1 MIMDHLLIAYD
12 ILAIMIGFSALF
24 NAVSWALKTGQNDM
38 GNFSIIYGLFTLMM
52 ITLVLKKY
60 LFVNVAAYSA
70 QTSYTSSGI
79 YHVIDY
85 AVIMATLYYFI
96 DAHQFRHGR
105 TLVVIFLFM
114 MLFCDGL
121 IFSPFGAVLDA
132 ENNIIWFKT
141 GYKFA
146 AFWNATAFTCA
157 IVLGYWYLAR
167 VWNTE
172 KRTFTIGLLVFASVG
187 YLESI
192 INFFSNIGTSFA
204 VLTNERGFI
213 YSSIPYVLYG
223 IFLIIYFLRFPI
235 PAPATNEEPSKDFL
249 SKYGITDREQEII
262 LKVIQGKS
270 NEEIAQELV
279 ISLATVKTH
288 LHNIY
293 KKIGIDSRYDLL
305 ARVRSGR

>member
-1 MIMDHLLIAYD
+1 MTVEHLLIAYD
-12 ILAIMIGFSALF
+12 ILAILIGFIALF
-24 NAVSWALKTGQNDM
+24 NTVSWALKTGQNDL

-52 ITLVLKKY
+52 VMLVLKKY
-60 LFVNVAAYSA
+60 LFVNVAEYST
-70 QTSYTSSGI
+70 QTWYITSGV

-96 DAHQFRHGR
+96 DAHQFRYGR
-105 TLVVIFLFM
+105 RVAGVFLVL
-114 MLFCDGL
+114 MLLSDGL
-121 IFSPFGAVLDA
+121 IFSPYGAVLDA
-132 ENNIIWFKT
+132 ENRMIWFKT
-141 GYKFA
+141 GYWIA
-146 AFWNATAFTCA
+146 GIWNAIAFTCA
-157 IVLGYWYLAR
+157 IALGYWLLVR

-192 INFFSNIGTSFA
+192 GNFFSSIGVRSA

-223 IFLIIYFLRFPI
+223 IFLIVYFMRY
-235 PAPATNEEPSKDFL
+235 PASTPVANEEPSKEFL
-249 SKYGITDREQEII
+249 SKYGITDREREII
-262 LKVIQGKS
+262 LKVMQGKS
-270 NEEIAQELV
+270 NDDIARELV

-293 KKIGIDSRYDLL
+293 KKIGIDSRFDLL
-305 ARVRSGR
+305 ARVRSGQ

>member
-1 MIMDHLLIAYD
+1 MEHLLIAYD
-12 ILAIMIGFSALF
+12 ILAILIGFIALF
-24 NAVSWALKTGQNDM
+24 NTVSWALKTGQNDL

-52 ITLVLKKY
+52 VILVLKKY
-60 LFVNVAAYSA
+60 LFVNVAAYSI
-70 QTSYTSSGI
+70 QTWYYISGV

-85 AVIMATLYYFI
+85 AVIMATLFYFL

-105 TLVVIFLFM
+105 RVAVVFLLG
-114 MLFCDGL
+114 MLICDGL
-121 IFSPFGAVLDA
+121 IFSPIGAVLDA

-141 GYKFA
+141 GYKLA
-146 AFWNATAFTCA
+146 ASWNAVAFTCA
-157 IVLGYWYLAR
+157 IALGYWLLAR

-187 YLESI
+187 YLESVF
-192 INFFSNIGTSFA
+192 NLLSSIGATSA

-223 IFLIIYFLRFPI
+223 IFLIIYFMRS
-235 PAPATNEEPSKDFL
+235 PAFAPVANEEPTQEFL
-249 SKYGITDREQEII
+249 SKYGITDREREII
-262 LKVIQGKS
+262 LKVMRGKS
-270 NEEIAQELV
+270 NEDIARELV

-293 KKIGIDSRYDLL
+293 KKIGIDSRYELL
-305 ARVRSGR
+305 ARVRSGQ